1 MMRSPIT
8 LLLTLFYVVT
18 AVAQDHRLEAVQSLP
33 ETSLRVVVERDIWA
47 DFSSTQVANGRIDDE
62 LGILR
67 AAYRLSLDMTPES
80 TLESTV
86 RSWLARDGEDFGIGA
101 PEALQL
107 VQKKETY
114 GAHHLTFQQTLAGV
128 PVYGRYVHVNLNR
141 AGLPVMAISGYAPH
155 LERVDAF
162 HPVPALSAAQAE
174 SLAQRAV
181 SRDGAISTPAELLVL
196 PGHPPRLVWRTVA
209 WPDDTL
215 EEWEVLL
222 DANTGEL
229 IQLLDQR
236 VHSHA
241 HPDPPPS
248 KVDGEGQVWLY
259 DPLTASGESYEG
271 DYTDN
276 DDKNNE
282 ALSALLQ
289 TVTLQDIEQGDDG
302 NYRLRGPWVR
312 ITGEHAPVES
322 DPKDFKYTRDNKKFE
337 AVMVYYYV
345 DMSERYVQ
353 SLGVGSSPPSSPV
366 SANPHASF
374 SNSAFYLPASRSLHF
389 GYGGIDSAEDAG
401 VILHEYGHAIMHHH
415 LGFSTSPTGEWGV
428 LGEGFADYWAVSYR
442 RDLMDRGLVP
452 AGDWRQV
459 FPWDGNTWGG
469 RRVDGNLDYR
479 KIQRQCRIGCSVH
492 LLGKTWANL
501 MMKLWERI
509 GRANADRLHVAGFSY
524 LGRNNFKLPDM
535 VEALV
540 TADKALN
547 NGQYAAD
554 IRTVFGQNGFVAP
567 EGGWPVISISG
578 GEAVTEGSSA
588 SFTLSAT
595 PAPRENLDI
604 SVTVSQTGTFTESTE
619 LGTREVMIGTSGTAA
634 FDVNTVN
641 DVVDEDNGAIQ
652 VTIQSSADYE
662 IADAPDH
669 TASVTVEDDDAP
681 VISISSGGA
690 VTEGSG
696 ASFTLSAKPAP
707 GADLAVSVMVTQTG
721 TFTESTELGTQEV
734 TIGTSGT
741 AAFEVDT
748 VNDVVDEDN
757 GAILVTIQ
765 SGTGYEI
772 AEAPDHTASVAI
784 EDDDVPVIGISGGD
798 AVAEG
803 GSASFTFS
811 ATPVPRADLAVSI
824 MVSQTGMFT
833 ESTELGTQEVTIGT
847 SGTAAFDVDTVND
860 VVDEDNGAIQVTIQS
875 GTGYEIAE
883 VPDHTASVTIED
895 DDIPVI
901 RISGGEAVTEGSI
914 ASFTLGATPA
924 PRAELD
930 ISVTVSQTGTFVES
944 TELGTQEVTIGTSG
958 TAAFDVDTVN
968 DVVDED
974 NGAIQVAIQSGTGYE
989 IAEAPD
995 HTASVTIEDND
1006 IPVIRIS
1013 GGEAVTE
1020 GSSASFTLS
1029 ATPAPGTNLDI
1040 NLMIE
1045 QTGLFAASTKLG
1057 TQEVMI
1063 GSSGTA
1069 TFAVD
1074 TVNDVVDEADG
1085 SIQATIQSGTGYEA
1099 AEAPNYMAR
1108 VTVKDNDISI
1118 SATVP
1123 DAPGGLRTAVSGK
1136 NQIRLSW
1143 TAPNDGGTPLTG
1155 YRIEGS
1161 ADAGGTWSD
1170 LVANTGNAA
1179 TIYMHQG
1186 LTPNT
1191 TWYYR
1196 VSAINSVGTG
1206 PASNVANATTET
1218 ATAPMSP
1225 TRLIATALGESQ
1237 INLSWTAPLNAGGTA
1252 ITGYQI
1258 EVSLN
1263 AGTIWSMLVT
1273 NTGNAATTY
1282 AHTDLT
1288 PSTAYHY
1295 RVRAINSVGT
1305 GSVSNVVSATT
1316 KAPPATAPTAPS
1328 GLSAT
1333 ASGSSQIDLSWVA
1346 PSNTGVAA
1354 IIGYQIE
1361 LSADAG
1367 TNWSDLAANT
1377 GNASTT
1383 YTHTGLSPETTRHYR
1398 VSAMNSIGTGPVS
1411 NMAHATTDAPL
1422 PPPIFPDAPT
1432 GLSAIASGGGQ
1443 INLSW
1448 TAPSNTGGESITGY
1462 KIEISADVGRSWTDL
1477 IANTGSAVTAYA
1489 HTGLA
1494 PGTTRHYR
1502 ISAMNSAGT
1511 GPASNV
1517 AHAMTEPPVATV
1529 PDAPTGL
1536 RAVASGESQIN
1547 LSWTA
1552 PSSGGAVLTGYRIEV
1567 STNTGTQW
1575 RHLISNT
1582 GSAATTYAH
1591 TGLAPNT
1598 TRYYRVSAVNSVGI
1612 GPASNVAHAT
1622 TGTHVVIVTVPDAPT
1637 GLSAIASGSS
1647 QINLSWTA
1655 PSSTGGAVITDY
1667 QIEISFDAGTNW
1679 PDLAANTGG
1688 AATTYVHTELM
1699 PGTTYHYRVSA
1710 INAAGTGPVS
1720 NMANATT
1727 DIHVSTNEDAERP
1740 QSVTLHGNY
1749 PNPSSETTNLIFD
1762 LPESAKIEVAV
1773 TDLLGRTVINTSERQ
1788 FGPGREHTLAIN
1800 ISGLSN
1806 GIYNCTMVS
1815 VMRGQTVVHS
1825 IPMVV
1830 VR

>member
-1 MMRSPIT
+1 MVRPSITT
-8 LLLTLFYVVT
+8 LLALFSVVT
-18 AVAQDHRLEAVQSLP
+18 TAAQDHRLEDVQSLP
-33 ETSLRVVVERDIWA
+33 EASRRVVVERNIWA
-47 DFSSTQVANGRIDDE
+47 DFSSTQVANGRMDDE

-67 AAYRLSLDMTPES
+67 AAYRLSPDMTPES
-80 TLESTV
+80 TLEATV
-86 RSWLARDGEDFGIGA
+86 RSWLGRDGEDFGIGT

-162 HPVPALSAAQAE
+162 HSVPALSAAQAE

-181 SRDGAISTPAELLVL
+181 STDGATSTPAELLVL
-196 PGHPPRLVWRTVA
+196 PGQPPRLVWRTVA
-209 WPDDTL
+209 WPDDTP

-236 VHSHA
+236 MHSHA

-259 DPLTASGESYEG
+259 DPLTASGNAYEG
-271 DYTDN
+271 DYVDN
-276 DDKNNE
+276 DDKNNA

-289 TVTLQDIEQGDDG
+289 TVTLQDIEQGNDG
-302 NYRLRGPWVR
+302 NYRLRGPWVK
-312 ITGEHAPVES
+312 ITGGHAPIES

-345 DMSERYVQ
+345 DMSERYIQ

-366 SANPHASF
+366 SANPHASYG
-374 SNSAFYLPASRSLHF
+374 NSAFYLPTSRSLHF
-389 GYGGIDSAEDAG
+389 GYGGVDSAEDAG

-459 FPWDGNTWGG
+459 FPWDGATWGG

-479 KIQRQCRIGCSVH
+479 RIQRQCRIGCSVH

-501 MMKLWERI
+501 MMQLWERI

-524 LGRNNFKLPDM
+524 LGSSNFKLPDM

-540 TADKALN
+540 AADKALN

-554 IRTVFGQNGFVAP
+554 IRAVFEPNGFVAP

-578 GEAVTEGSSA
+578 GGAVTEGSSA

-595 PAPRENLDI
+595 PTPGANLDVSIMVSQTGMFAELTELGEREITVGTSGTATFDVDTVNDAVDEDNGTIRVKIRSGADYEIADAPNHTASMTVEDDDLPVIRI
-604 SVTVSQTGTFTESTE
+604 SGGEAVTEGGSASFTLSAAPAPGADLDVSITVSQTGMFVESTE
-619 LGTREVMIGTSGTAA
+619 LGTQEVTVGTSGKAA
-634 FDVNTVN
+634 FDVDTVN

-662 IADAPDH
+662 IAEAPDH
-669 TASVTVEDDDAP
+669 AASVTV
-681 VISISSGGA
+681 
-690 VTEGSG
+690 
-696 ASFTLSAKPAP
+696 
-707 GADLAVSVMVTQTG
+707 
-721 TFTESTELGTQEV
+721 
-734 TIGTSGT
+734 
-741 AAFEVDT
+741 
-748 VNDVVDEDN
+748 
-757 GAILVTIQ
+757 
-765 SGTGYEI
+765 
-772 AEAPDHTASVAI
+772 
-784 EDDDVPVIGISGGD
+784 
-798 AVAEG
+798 
-803 GSASFTFS
+803 
-811 ATPVPRADLAVSI
+811 
-824 MVSQTGMFT
+824 
-833 ESTELGTQEVTIGT
+833 
-847 SGTAAFDVDTVND
+847 
-860 VVDEDNGAIQVTIQS
+860 
-875 GTGYEIAE
+875 
-883 VPDHTASVTIED
+883 ED

-901 RISGGEAVTEGSI
+901 RISGGEAVTEGSS
-914 ASFTLGATPA
+914 ASFTFSATPA
-924 PRAELD
+924 PGADLD
-930 ISVTVSQTGTFVES
+930 VNITVSQTGMFVES

-968 DVVDED
+968 DVADED
-974 NGAIQVAIQSGTGYE
+974 NGAIRVTIQSGTGYE

-995 HTASVTIEDND
+995 HAASVTVEDDD

-1013 GGEAVTE
+1013 GGESVTE
-1020 GSSASFTLS
+1020 GGSASFTLS

-1057 TQEVMI
+1057 TRKVTL
-1063 GSSGTA
+1063 GSSGTT
-1069 TFAVD
+1069 TFDVD

-1085 SIQATIQSGTGYEA
+1085 SIQATIQSGTGYEV
-1099 AEAPNYMAR
+1099 AEAPNYMAS
-1108 VTVKDNDISI
+1108 VAVKDNDISI

-1123 DAPGGLRTAVSGK
+1123 DAPGGLRTVVSGK

-1143 TAPNDGGTPLTG
+1143 TAPNDGGAPLTG

-1161 ADAGGTWSD
+1161 ADAAETWAD

-1186 LTPNT
+1186 LAPNT

-1206 PASNVANATTET
+1206 PASNVANATTEA
-1218 ATAPMSP
+1218 ATTPMSP
-1225 TRLIATALGESQ
+1225 TGLIATALGESQ
-1237 INLSWTAPLNAGGTA
+1237 LNLSWTAPLNTGGTA

-1258 EVSLN
+1258 EVSLDT
-1263 AGTIWSMLVT
+1263 GTIWSMLVA
-1273 NTGNAATTY
+1273 NTGSAATTY

-1295 RVRAINSVGT
+1295 RVYAINSVGT
-1305 GSVSNVVSATT
+1305 GSVSNVASATT

-1328 GLSAT
+1328 GLIAT
-1333 ASGSSQIDLSWVA
+1333 VSGSSQIDLSWVA

-1361 LSADAG
+1361 VSLDAG
-1367 TNWSDLAANT
+1367 TNWSDLVGNT
-1377 GNASTT
+1377 GNTSTN
-1383 YTHTGLSPETTRHYR
+1383 YTHTGLSPGTTRHYR
-1398 VSAMNSIGTGPVS
+1398 VSAMNSIGMGPAS
-1411 NMAHATTDAPL
+1411 NIAHATTED
-1422 PPPIFPDAPT
+1422 PPVTAPDAPT
-1432 GLSAIASGGGQ
+1432 TLTATASGGSR

-1462 KIEISADVGRSWTDL
+1462 KIEVSADTGRSWMDL
-1477 IANTGSAVTAYA
+1477 IANTGNTATGYA

-1494 PGTTRHYR
+1494 PGTTRYYR
-1502 ISAMNSAGT
+1502 VSAMNSVGT

-1517 AHAMTEPPVATV
+1517 VHATTEPPVATV
-1529 PDAPTGL
+1529 PDAPKGL
-1536 RAVASGESQIN
+1536 RAMASGESQIHI
-1547 LSWTA
+1547 SWTA
-1552 PSSGGAVLTGYRIEV
+1552 PSDGGAVLTGYRIDV
-1567 STNTGTQW
+1567 SINAGAQW
-1575 RHLISNT
+1575 LHLISNT
-1582 GSAATTYAH
+1582 GSTATTYAH
-1591 TGLAPNT
+1591 TDLAPST
-1598 TRYYRVSAVNSVGI
+1598 TYHYRVSAMNSVGT

-1622 TGTHVVIVTVPDAPT
+1622 TGAPAMTVPDSPT
-1637 GLSAIASGSS
+1637 DLSAIASGSS
-1647 QINLSWTA
+1647 QINLSWIA
-1655 PSSTGGAVITDY
+1655 PSNTGGTTIIGY
-1667 QIEISFDAGTNW
+1667 QIEVSFDAGTNW
-1679 PDLAANTGG
+1679 SDLAANTGS
-1688 AATTYVHTELM
+1688 AATTYIHTGLT
-1699 PGTTYHYRVSA
+1699 PGMKCHYRVSA
-1710 INAAGTGPVS
+1710 ISAAGTGPVS

-1727 DIHVSTNEDAERP
+1727 DMHVNTNEDAERP

-1762 LPESAKIEVAV
+1762 LPEPAKIAVTV
-1773 TDLLGRTVINTSERQ
+1773 TDLLGRTVISISERQ

-1800 ISGLSN
+1800 INGLSN
-1806 GIYNCTMVS
+1806 GVYNCTMVS
-1815 VMRGQTVVHS
+1815 VMQGQTVIYS
-1825 IPMVV
+1825 TPMIV

>member
-1 MMRSPIT
+1 M
-8 LLLTLFYVVT
+8 
-18 AVAQDHRLEAVQSLP
+18 
-33 ETSLRVVVERDIWA
+33 
-47 DFSSTQVANGRIDDE
+47 
-62 LGILR
+62 
-67 AAYRLSLDMTPES
+67 
-80 TLESTV
+80 
-86 RSWLARDGEDFGIGA
+86 
-101 PEALQL
+101 
-107 VQKKETY
+107 
-114 GAHHLTFQQTLAGV
+114 
-128 PVYGRYVHVNLNR
+128 
-141 AGLPVMAISGYAPH
+141 
-155 LERVDAF
+155 
-162 HPVPALSAAQAE
+162 
-174 SLAQRAV
+174 
-181 SRDGAISTPAELLVL
+181 
-196 PGHPPRLVWRTVA
+196 
-209 WPDDTL
+209 
-215 EEWEVLL
+215 
-222 DANTGEL
+222 
-229 IQLLDQR
+229 
-236 VHSHA
+236 
-241 HPDPPPS
+241 
-248 KVDGEGQVWLY
+248 
-259 DPLTASGESYEG
+259 
-271 DYTDN
+271 
-276 DDKNNE
+276 
-282 ALSALLQ
+282 
-289 TVTLQDIEQGDDG
+289 
-302 NYRLRGPWVR
+302 
-312 ITGEHAPVES
+312 
-322 DPKDFKYTRDNKKFE
+322 
-337 AVMVYYYV
+337 
-345 DMSERYVQ
+345 
-353 SLGVGSSPPSSPV
+353 
-366 SANPHASF
+366 
-374 SNSAFYLPASRSLHF
+374 
-389 GYGGIDSAEDAG
+389 
-401 VILHEYGHAIMHHH
+401 
-415 LGFSTSPTGEWGV
+415 
-428 LGEGFADYWAVSYR
+428 
-442 RDLMDRGLVP
+442 
-452 AGDWRQV
+452 
-459 FPWDGNTWGG
+459 
-469 RRVDGNLDYR
+469 
-479 KIQRQCRIGCSVH
+479 
-492 LLGKTWANL
+492 
-501 MMKLWERI
+501 
-509 GRANADRLHVAGFSY
+509 
-524 LGRNNFKLPDM
+524 
-535 VEALV
+535 
-540 TADKALN
+540 
-547 NGQYAAD
+547 
-554 IRTVFGQNGFVAP
+554 
-567 EGGWPVISISG
+567 
-578 GEAVTEGSSA
+578 
-588 SFTLSAT
+588 
-595 PAPRENLDI
+595 
-604 SVTVSQTGTFTESTE
+604 
-619 LGTREVMIGTSGTAA
+619 
-634 FDVNTVN
+634 
-641 DVVDEDNGAIQ
+641 
-652 VTIQSSADYE
+652 
-662 IADAPDH
+662 
-669 TASVTVEDDDAP
+669 
-681 VISISSGGA
+681 
-690 VTEGSG
+690 
-696 ASFTLSAKPAP
+696 
-707 GADLAVSVMVTQTG
+707 
-721 TFTESTELGTQEV
+721 
-734 TIGTSGT
+734 
-741 AAFEVDT
+741 
-748 VNDVVDEDN
+748 
-757 GAILVTIQ
+757 
-765 SGTGYEI
+765 
-772 AEAPDHTASVAI
+772 
-784 EDDDVPVIGISGGD
+784 
-798 AVAEG
+798 
-803 GSASFTFS
+803 
-811 ATPVPRADLAVSI
+811 
-824 MVSQTGMFT
+824 
-833 ESTELGTQEVTIGT
+833 
-847 SGTAAFDVDTVND
+847 
-860 VVDEDNGAIQVTIQS
+860 
-875 GTGYEIAE
+875 
-883 VPDHTASVTIED
+883 
-895 DDIPVI
+895 
-901 RISGGEAVTEGSI
+901 
-914 ASFTLGATPA
+914 
-924 PRAELD
+924 
-930 ISVTVSQTGTFVES
+930 
-944 TELGTQEVTIGTSG
+944 
-958 TAAFDVDTVN
+958 
-968 DVVDED
+968 
-974 NGAIQVAIQSGTGYE
+974 AIQSGTGYE